1 MIGRPDLETFEPRC
15 LYRHDPTDA
24 ILEFV
29 AVTTMPE
36 LHNEVVGI
44 FRYVDE
50 DRALVATQA
59 GFDHGETFTPL
70 GEAIADDIG
79 LAQGP

>member
-1 MIGRPDLETFEPRC
+1 MIGRPDLDTFEPRC

-29 AVTTMPE
+29 AVAAMPE
-36 LHNEVVGI
+36 LHGELVGI
-44 FRYVDE
+44 FRYVDD

-70 GEAIADDIG
+70 GEAMADDIG
-79 LAQGP
+79 LANGP

>member
-29 AVTTMPE
+29 AVAAMPE
-36 LHNEVVGI
+36 LHNEVVGV

-50 DRALVATQA
+50 ERALVATQA

-79 LAQGP
+79 LANGP

>member
-1 MIGRPDLETFEPRC
+1 MIGRPDLDTFVARC

-24 ILEFV
+24 VLEFV
-29 AVTTMPE
+29 AVATMPE
-36 LHNEVVGI
+36 LHGEVVAI
-44 FRYVDE
+44 FRYVED

-70 GEAIADDIG
+70 GEAIADDID
-79 LAQGP
+79 LANGP